1 MPTRREESDVTIPV
15 IVETPVVRTSV
26 VETGRVRV
34 QKHVV
39 RETVELEAEAA
50 REEVLLERV
59 PLDRA
64 VDGPLPVRTEGDVT
78 IVPVVEEIVV
88 VEKRFVLREEIR
100 LTKRRTTRQVPV
112 QSEARREVV
121 TVERIP
127 PQKREPGGS
136 S

>member
-1 MPTRREESDVTIPV
+1 MPSRQAERDVTIPV
-15 IVETPVVRTSV
+15 VVETPVIGTST

-34 QKHVV
+34 HKHVV
-39 RETVELEAEAA
+39 REPVELEAEAA
-50 REEVLLERV
+50 REEVLVERV
-59 PLDRA
+59 PFDCA

-100 LTKRRTTRQVPV
+100 LTKRRTTRSVPV
-112 QSEARREVV
+112 RSEARREVV

-127 PQKREPGGS
+127 SQKREPGGTP
-136 S
+136 